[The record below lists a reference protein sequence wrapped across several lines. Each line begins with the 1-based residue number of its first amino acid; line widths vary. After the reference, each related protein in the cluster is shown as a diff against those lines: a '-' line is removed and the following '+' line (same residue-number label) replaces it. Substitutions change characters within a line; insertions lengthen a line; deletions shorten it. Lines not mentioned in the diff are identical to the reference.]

1 MLTETEAREFALQ
14 WVQAWNAHDL
24 EAILSHYAPEVVLTS
39 PVAAEILKE
48 PSGTVTGKEA
58 LRSYFQRGL
67 EVYPN
72 LTFELLDVL
81 RGHSSVVLYY
91 VNQKGTKT
99 AEYMELNA
107 NRKVVRV
114 AANYSIPGS
123 ALPRAGERE

>member
-1 MLTETEAREFALQ
+1 MLTDKEARKFASE

-24 EAILSHYAPEVVLTS
+24 NAILSHYAPEVVLTS
-39 PVAAEILKE
+39 PVAVEILE
-48 PSGTVTGKEA
+48 DPSGTVTGKEA
-58 LRSYFQRGL
+58 LRNYFRRGL

-91 VNQKGTKT
+91 INQKGTKT
-99 AEYMELNA
+99 AEYMELDA

-114 AANYSIPGS
+114 VANYSIAS
-123 ALPRAGERE
+123 QTLP